1 MQIVQNHY
9 TPGKKVEN
17 YKEIAEIAKEM
28 IAFTNNGVPKGNY
41 DKAYAIA
48 HNQVSEKPFA
58 MFVFSDSAMK
68 EQKWPAQ
75 VIINPQIVGALPTI
89 QVGVDDKGKPDMRQN
104 VVEYS
109 EGCFSFPFRQPKKVK
124 RFFKIK
130 VKYQIKGKLWGMKTI
145 EEEIEGLKAHIFQH
159 EFQHTQG
166 KNIYFEK

>member
-1 MQIVQNHY
+1 MEICKNHY

-17 YKEIAEIAKEM
+17 YKEIAEIVKEM
-28 IAFTNNGVPKGNY
+28 IPFVNNGVPKGNY

-58 MFVFSDSAMK
+58 MFVLSDEAVR

-75 VIINPQIVGALPTI
+75 VIINPEIVGAPKNI
-89 QVGVDDKGKPDMRQN
+89 GIGIGAKGEPDMRSN

-124 RFFKIK
+124 RFYRIK
-130 VKYQIKGKLWGMKTI
+130 VRYQIKGKLWGLKTV
-145 EEEIEGLKAHIFQH
+145 EEELEGLKAHIYQH